1 MCLQTNVM
9 IARPY
14 THIPLIRNAAKSQ
27 LVAFLNIYSF
37 LYRLCFLIFCFFYSL
52 RFLIFPQ
59 FFMVVSYFSCLQK
72 LRTGIAEPGAQQCT
86 FMNLIFDPI
95 TNPNTIFPIVV
106 TFQII
111 KYYLWQPVALSNSTS
126 TDITV
131 SYHKNTD

>member
-1 MCLQTNVM
+1 MK
-9 IARPY
+9 Y
-14 THIPLIRNAAKSQ
+14 THFPLIRNAAKSQ

-59 FFMVVSYFSCLQK
+59 FFMVVSYFFCLQQ
-72 LRTGIAEPGAQQCT
+72 LRTGIAEPSAQQCT

-106 TFQII
+106 TFLRANGEHMR
-111 KYYLWQPVALSNSTS
+111 KHSTS